1 MTTNT
6 ITARQYFQN
15 VLDAHLSDE
24 MDALSAKYIAGL
36 DARNEKRKSADS
48 KAKRETAS
56 RKTAVLNW
64 LKTNEGQHTRDAI
77 AEGTGL
83 TVGQCQSAALALVGD
98 GLVEKSEVKI
108 DKSKRTVYSAIAE

>member
-1 MTTNT
+1 MTT
-6 ITARQYFQN
+6 RDYFQT
-15 VLDAHLSDE
+15 VLDAHISDE
-24 MDALSAKYIAGL
+24 MDAASKTLIAKL
-36 DARNEKRKSADS
+36 DERNEKRKSADS

-83 TVGQCQSAALALVGD
+83 TVGQCQSAALALVGE